1 MKEYLKLAWR
11 NIWRNKRRTII
22 TTASV
27 FFALFFALV
36 MRSMQVG
43 VYSHW
48 TNSIVESFSGA
59 IQIHRNGYWREQS
72 IDNTFSYS
80 RAIIDSVSKAANIK
94 VVIPRLESF
103 ALASAGENT
112 KGILVVGIDPEK
124 EKKLSNPEK
133 NLVEGD
139 YLSLNDDGVLI
150 SQRLAEFLRIELND
164 TVTLLS
170 QGYHGTTA
178 AGIFPVRGIIKL
190 PNPELDKRIIFMA
203 LPASQ
208 YFYDAHGMLTSL
220 VINIKDTELLDET
233 VNEISARLDN
243 DKYEIMH
250 WKELNKEL
258 VQQIESD
265 QSSAFIMLG
274 LLYLIVGFGV
284 LGTLLM
290 MIAERRKEFGVMVSI
305 GMKKIKLGFVLLL
318 EIIML
323 GIIGIFSAVIV
334 SIPVIYYL
342 NQNPIRFTGEFGEM
356 YESYGIDPVLTFSTD
371 EGFFI
376 GQSVVV
382 LVIFLIALIYPV
394 YSTLRIKEVQAL
406 RA

>member
-27 FFALFFALV
+27 FFALFFALI
-36 MRSMQVG
+36 MRSMQLG
-43 VYSHW
+43 VYGHW
-48 TNSIVESFSGA
+48 VNSIVEAFSGA
-59 IQIHRNGYWREQS
+59 VQIHKNGYWREQS
-72 IDNTFSYS
+72 IDNTFEYS
-80 RAIIDSVSKAANIK
+80 SSLLDSVSKVNNVK

-103 ALASAGENT
+103 ALASTGENT

-133 NLVEGD
+133 NLVAGD
-139 YLSLNDDGVLI
+139 YLSLNDDGILI
-150 SQRLAEFLRIELND
+150 SKKLAEFLRVELND

-190 PNPELDKRIIFMA
+190 PNPELDKRIVFMT
-203 LPASQ
+203 LPACQ
-208 YFYDAHGMLTSL
+208 YLYDAPGMLTSL
-220 VINIKDTELLDET
+220 VINLFDTKLLDET
-233 VNEISARLDN
+233 VSEIREKLN
-243 DKYEIMH
+243 DGKYEIMH
-250 WKELNKEL
+250 WKELNREL

-290 MIAERRKEFGVMVSI
+290 MISERKREFGVMVSI
-305 GMKKIKLGFVLLL
+305 GMKKVKLGFILLL

-323 GIIGIFSAVIV
+323 GAIGILSAVV
-334 SIPVIYYL
+334 ASIPVIYYL
-342 NQNPIRFTGEFGEM
+342 NKNPIRFTGEFAEI
-356 YESYGIDPVLTFSTD
+356 YESYGIDPVLSFSTD
-371 EGFFI
+371 TGFFV
-376 GQSVVV
+376 GQSIIVF
-382 LVIFLIALIYPV
+382 VIFIIALLYPV
-394 YSTLRIKEVQAL
+394 YSTIKINEINAL